1 MPISPCRLGFLI
13 DCKAEP
19 SDARNV
25 AFNKEQAVATATTNP
40 CSHPK
45 CRLPFKLIKKS
56 QRKITKRMAS
66 FHVSLFQTLRKMDKL
81 NMTQEIWPDWYRG
94 S

>member
-40 CSHPK
+40 CSHPLSVV
-45 CRLPFKLIKKS
+45 CHS
-56 QRKITKRMAS
+56 
-66 FHVSLFQTLRKMDKL
+66 
-81 NMTQEIWPDWYRG
+81 N
-94 S
+94 